1 MVAVRDGKIVSVD
14 LEYAWK
20 EKKEL
25 DLRLYE
31 LAGILSA

>member
-1 MVAVRDGKIVSVD
+1 MVAVRDGRIVSVD

-20 EKKEL
+20 GKKEL